1 MQLTVQIEPV
11 QDNKKE
17 HTRKMSRRIW
27 IKIYI
32 IITSLSETIK
42 LICTRCETGQK
53 KLNCLPVS
61 KTPTNIF
68 FSRQFMTII

>member
-17 HTRKMSRRIW
+17 HTRKMSRRLW

-32 IITSLSETIK
+32 IIT
-42 LICTRCETGQK
+42 
-53 KLNCLPVS
+53 
-61 KTPTNIF
+61 
-68 FSRQFMTII
+68 